1 MALKWKYSC
10 RKNDQKSIFPYSLN
24 IHASCII
31 FLMRKEKVC
40 MFDIYFQIAVYIKA
54 CVYIYVTCT
63 IENRLTTNKI
73 SILDPTCFG
82 YCLHRELYL
91 WCIFSNWYILL
102 KGVYIYVFCKKENHL
117 TASEIFILHPTC
129 FGHCLHQGSFHWFWL
144 NNNDNYLE
152 VIHVKCFIS

>member
-24 IHASCII
+24 IHVSCII

-82 YCLHRELYL
+82 YCLHQELYL

-102 KGVYIYVFCKKENHL
+102 KGVYIYVFCIKRESSYSKWNL
-117 TASEIFILHPTC
+117 YFTSNVFRPLSSSGLFSLILIK
-129 FGHCLHQGSFHWFWL
+129 Q
-144 NNNDNYLE
+144 
-152 VIHVKCFIS
+152 

>member
-24 IHASCII
+24 IHVSCII

-82 YCLHRELYL
+82 YCLHQELYL

-102 KGVYIYVFCKKENHL
+102 KVYIYMYFAKKRIILQQVKSLFYIQRVSATVFIRAL
-117 TASEIFILHPTC
+117 FID
-129 FGHCLHQGSFHWFWL
+129 F
-144 NNNDNYLE
+144 D
-152 VIHVKCFIS
+152 

>member
-24 IHASCII
+24 IHVSCII

-82 YCLHRELYL
+82 YCLHQELYL

-102 KGVYIYVFCKKENHL
+102 KGVYIYMYFAKKRIILQQVKSLFYIQRVSATVFIRAL
-117 TASEIFILHPTC
+117 FID
-129 FGHCLHQGSFHWFWL
+129 F
-144 NNNDNYLE
+144 D
-152 VIHVKCFIS
+152 

>member
-82 YCLHRELYL
+82 YCLHQELYL

-102 KGVYIYVFCKKENHL
+102 KGVYIYMYFAKKRIILQQVKSLFYIQRVSATVFIRAL
-117 TASEIFILHPTC
+117 FID
-129 FGHCLHQGSFHWFWL
+129 F
-144 NNNDNYLE
+144 D
-152 VIHVKCFIS
+152 